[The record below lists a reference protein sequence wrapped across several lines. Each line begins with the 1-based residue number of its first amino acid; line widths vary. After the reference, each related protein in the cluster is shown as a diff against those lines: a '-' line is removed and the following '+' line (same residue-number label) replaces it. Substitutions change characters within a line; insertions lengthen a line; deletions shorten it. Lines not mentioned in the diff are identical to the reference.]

1 MNTRRTTSESSDDL
15 HGVIGAYA
23 LDALSEIERRQFEHH
38 LERCSS
44 CADELVGF
52 RLTTSQLGEALPSES
67 PPASLRE
74 QVLSAAQRTP
84 QEAPKIS
91 RQRREKSESSAL
103 VRWLSVAAA
112 TLLVAASG
120 LGVVAYQ
127 SSQELNEFETNAA
140 SVAAV
145 LNAEDASVAKAEIE
159 GGGTGSLVVS
169 EERGEAVIVTTDL
182 AAPPAGKAYQLWAIN
197 ADGAESKGL
206 LDAEDDSGGKL
217 MAWPDDATA
226 FGLTVEPAGGS
237 SQPTTEPILLL
248 EVPA

>member
-1 MNTRRTTSESSDDL
+1 MNARRTTGGSSDDL

-23 LDALSEIERRQFEHH
+23 LDALSEVERRQFEHH
-38 LERCSS
+38 LERCSL
-44 CADELVGF
+44 CTDELVGF
-52 RLTTSQLGEALPSES
+52 RLTTSQLGEALPSER

-74 QVLSAAQRTP
+74 QVLSTVQRTA
-84 QEAPKIS
+84 QEAPTVT
-91 RQRREKSESSAL
+91 RQRKEKSKSSVA

-112 TLLVAASG
+112 TLLVAAGG

-127 SSQELNEFETNAA
+127 SSQELNEIETNAA
-140 SVAAV
+140 AVAAV

-182 AAPPAGKAYQLWAIN
+182 AEPPAGKAYQLWAIN
-197 ADGAESKGL
+197 EDGAQSRGL
-206 LDAEDDSGGKL
+206 LDAEDDSAGQL